1 MIAGAAGSGT
11 NRPRPDHAHAV
22 VNPRGGAHDHV
33 FFVHTDSG
41 VHRLAPECKL
51 VATVL
56 FVFAVVATPREAVW
70 AFGLH
75 AAILLTVALAARV
88 PLPKLARR
96 LTIET
101 PFLAF
106 AIFLPI
112 VGRDPRVDVWF
123 LSLSEPGLWGAWNI
137 VVKGTLGVLATSLLI
152 ATTTV
157 PELLRALER
166 LRMPGLI
173 VGIATFMIRYGE
185 VLRDDLRRMRIARIS
200 RGADPRWFGRLRA
213 VAMTAG
219 ALFVR
224 SYERGERVYVAM
236 LARGYGGA
244 MTVDA
249 LGGTR
254 GTAASWSRALVA
266 PLLAAFVCAG
276 AMVATS

>member
-1 MIAGAAGSGT
+1 MITRAVETGSAG
-11 NRPRPDHAHAV
+11 PDAHAHAHPV
-22 VNPRGGAHDHV
+22 VNPGGGPHSHV
-33 FFVHTDSG
+33 FFVHADSG

-56 FVFAVVATPREAVW
+56 FAFAVVATPREAFW

-75 AAILLTVALAARV
+75 ASILVAVALVARV
-88 PLPKLARR
+88 PLLALARR
-96 LTIET
+96 LTFEA

-112 VGRDPRVDVWF
+112 VGRDPRIEVWF

-166 LRMPGLI
+166 LRMPRAI

-185 VLRDDLRRMRIARIS
+185 VLRDDLRRMKIARHLPRCRPSAGSGSCTPS
-200 RGADPRWFGRLRA
+200 R
-213 VAMTAG
+213 
-219 ALFVR
+219 
-224 SYERGERVYVAM
+224 
-236 LARGYGGA
+236 
-244 MTVDA
+244 
-249 LGGTR
+249 
-254 GTAASWSRALVA
+254 
-266 PLLAAFVCAG
+266 
-276 AMVATS
+276 